1 MDTAMKELTAATM
14 AAFDRANPQVKVEN
28 KGPIGLRFALG
39 STEPSPAMKLT
50 PYPGFHAL
58 MTEDELDEEA
68 NENWRE
74 AE

>member
-1 MDTAMKELTAATM
+1 MTEIEKLTQETM
-14 AAFDRANPQVKVEN
+14 TAFDRLNPPVKVEN

-39 STEPSPAMKLT
+39 STEPSPAMKIT

-74 AE
+74 TE